1 MAKVINYA
9 DDMPNGSL
17 KKELKELYRK
27 RNYYLDTMGAE
38 KVLGVL
44 GAILS
49 TESDVKKGESEMKIF
64 ISHSSKDKVFGD
76 ILLGLLKGL
85 GLGRNEIIYTSN
97 DLYGIPLGK
106 KIYSY
111 LRDNIDTNVH
121 ILFLLSDNYFDSVA
135 CLNEMGATW
144 LAQKEY
150 TIIGAPNFDFN
161 GQKFNDSCIDSKEMG
176 MHMNSYVRLAE
187 LKEIIESEFGKRID
201 NIEWQSVLEKYKQ
214 ELEKV

>member
-1 MAKVINYA
+1 MVGIETLYEEGKGLVDAYNKQTHERAYSRIDGIDYESWMAKVINYA
-9 DDMPNGSL
+9 DDMPDGSL
-17 KKELKELYRK
+17 KRELEELYRR
-27 RNYYLDTMGAE
+27 RNYYLDTMSAE

-49 TESDVKKGESEMKIF
+49 TEYDVKRGESEMKIF

-135 CLNEMGATW
+135 CLN
-144 LAQKEY
+144 
-150 TIIGAPNFDFN
+150 D
-161 GQKFNDSCIDSKEMG
+161 
-176 MHMNSYVRLAE
+176 
-187 LKEIIESEFGKRID
+187 
-201 NIEWQSVLEKYKQ
+201 
-214 ELEKV
+214 